1 MSSFAK
7 KRARQ
12 CERKN
17 SKCIQYLRERQPSTK
32 KEKERENEEN
42 FHLEAGKL
50 LEDIFLSS
58 LYRNEHDKY
67 GK

>member
-1 MSSFAK
+1 MYPISTRETALDE
-7 KRARQ
+7 KR
-12 CERKN
+12 E
-17 SKCIQYLRERQPSTK
+17 S
-32 KEKERENEEN
+32 ENEEN

-58 LYRNEHDKY
+58 LYRNEHDKHKY

>member
-1 MSSFAK
+1 MY
-7 KRARQ
+7 
-12 CERKN
+12 
-17 SKCIQYLRERQPSTK
+17 IRERQPSTK